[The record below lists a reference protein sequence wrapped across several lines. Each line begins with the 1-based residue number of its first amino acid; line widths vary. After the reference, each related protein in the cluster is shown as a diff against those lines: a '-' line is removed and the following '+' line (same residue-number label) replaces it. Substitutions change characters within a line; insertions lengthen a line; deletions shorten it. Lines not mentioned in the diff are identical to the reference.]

1 MVRIQLPPGLP
12 AGPLRTPE
20 RHCGALQGVPCTLP
34 LYTSSTTKLQGVG
47 LGAAYPEGG
56 RHPRA
61 SSAVPGH
68 EPGAVQANDDNEIR
82 PGGGAGKEFQWA
94 ATCLLWPHFAHGTS
108 PRNHGTS
115 LSSQKP
121 TADGVSLR
129 INAEAMQGTVRYV
142 VYSRGINRF
151 KRTSGSSC

>member
-1 MVRIQLPPGLP
+1 MPPAHTRAALWSP
-12 AGPLRTPE
+12 AGGPLHTSPLHQQHNQVAGGRPG
-20 RHCGALQGVPCTLP
+20 RRLP
-34 LYTSSTTKLQGVG
+34 R
-47 LGAAYPEGG
+47 GG

-68 EPGAVQANDDNEIR
+68 EPGAVQANEDNEIR

-108 PRNHGTS
+108 PQNHGTS

-121 TADGVSLR
+121 AADGVSLR
-129 INAEAMQGTVRYV
+129 TNAEAMQGTVRYV